1 MDILE
6 EKLDLTTNKIK
17 QLEEDIAMLDTN
29 MQTLHEQIKE
39 LQKFIVKLVHNQT
52 ELTKRVSAWPYIA
65 VSEK

>member
-6 EKLDLTTNKIK
+6 EKLDFTTNKIK